1 MSVPLQFK
9 CSYICT
15 TLFTVPDIRGPDYP
29 APYFDSK
36 VKVRWDDTRLYIGA
50 RMEQT
55 DFWGNITEDESLGI
69 NCILY
74 RQSLFSG
81 VLYFAILDCRF
92 IEAGVDY

>member
-1 MSVPLQFK
+1 M
-9 CSYICT
+9 
-15 TLFTVPDIRGPDYP
+15 TVPDIRGPDYP

-69 NCILY
+69 YCRLT
-74 RQSLFSG
+74 RQSLG
-81 VLYFAILDCRF
+81 GPYFAILDCRF

>member
-1 MSVPLQFK
+1 MYPYKFSQF
-9 CSYICT
+9 CIF
-15 TLFTVPDIRGPDYP
+15 FTVPDIRGPDYP

-69 NCILY
+69 YCRLY
-74 RQSLFSG
+74 DNRQSPISD
-81 VLYFAILDCRF
+81 VLYFANLDCRF
-92 IEAGVDY
+92 IKAEVDY